1 MKYVKLSLL
10 ILVVFMVAALSPL
23 LRPAAAH
30 ASQILD
36 TGKIDQIIG
45 IKGEAKDGEYKVSVP
60 QKDLAVSV
68 DGFKITPP
76 MGLTT
81 WIGFTPRQ
89 DMQDG
94 AMIMGD
100 IVVGEREVGPVERTA
115 IDQGL
120 HVTGLHNHFVR
131 DDHKVMFMHI
141 EGMGPTEKMA
151 RDVKLVLNKINELRH
166 GNPAEGKGQSVES
179 KFDTAK
185 IESIL
190 GQKGQMNSGVFKVTI
205 GRPDVKLIDHGMPVT
220 SFMGFNTWAA
230 FQGTEDKAAVAGDFA
245 MLTQEVQ
252 NVIDALVQHGIE
264 VVAVHNHMVTENPRI
279 FFLHYWGEGPADKLA
294 QGLKAAL
301 DQTGK
306 SIG

>member
-1 MKYVKLSLL
+1 MKYLRLSLL
-10 ILVVFMVAALSPL
+10 IWVVFTIAALSPL
-23 LRPAAAH
+23 LGPAPY
-30 ASQILD
+30 ASQKLD
-36 TGKIDQIIG
+36 TGKIEQAIG
-45 IKGEAKDGEYKVSVP
+45 IKGEAKDGEYKISIP

-68 DGFKITPP
+68 DGFRITPP

-81 WIGFTPRQ
+81 WIGFTPMQ

-100 IVVGEREVGPVERTA
+100 IVVDEREVGPVEKTA

-151 RDVKLVLNKINELRH
+151 QSVRMVLNRISELRH
-166 GNPAEGKGQSVES
+166 GNPAEGQAQPVES
-179 KFDTAK
+179 KINTAK
-185 IESIL
+185 LESIL
-190 GQKGQMNSGVFKVTI
+190 GQKGQMNSGVFKVVI
-205 GRPDVKLIDHGMPVT
+205 GRPDVKLTDHGMPVT

-245 MLTQEVQ
+245 MLEPEVQ
-252 NVIDALVQHGIE
+252 NVIDALVRHGIE

-279 FFLHYWGEGPADKLA
+279 FFLHYWGEGPANRLA
-294 QGLKAAL
+294 EGLKAAL

-306 SIG
+306 TMG